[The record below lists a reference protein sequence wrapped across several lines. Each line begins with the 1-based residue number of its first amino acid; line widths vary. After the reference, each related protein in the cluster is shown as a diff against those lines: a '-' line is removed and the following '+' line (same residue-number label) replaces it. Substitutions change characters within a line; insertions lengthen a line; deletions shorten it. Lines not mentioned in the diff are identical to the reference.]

1 MKNITRLLA
10 TVALLFG
17 IVGGV
22 STVKAGNSY
31 LEIKT
36 NEIKA
41 NAWEWAI
48 WYQLSTPLE
57 SGATYVLTMDAKC
70 SETYDMAFWPSNTE
84 EGGNTTYTGYTIGTE
99 WSVCKCE
106 FTTNDAL
113 NRLSWNFGS
122 LNGTLCFDNVKLVK
136 KGETTNLIEGGDFES
151 GIHAN
156 WGNDGWNSPEYSI
169 CTVQGTPKK
178 YLEMTT
184 NSVKNNPWEWA
195 IWYKLDTPL
204 ENGKTYVL
212 SMKAK
217 CSEAYNM
224 PFWPYKDG
232 GQTLYSGYNIGTEW
246 GDCSCT
252 FTANDDL
259 EYLKWCF
266 GSLNGTVCFDDVSL
280 VEQGQTTNL
289 INGGDFEDGLAS
301 NWGDDG
307 WNKPDYRIIIEYPA
321 VEVYSLE
328 FDEYGSA
335 TTDKKYLIATDGL
348 SYDAE
353 TGILTSDGTA
363 GTMILEFAEPADL
376 KYLKTF
382 EVKRSG
388 GNDGIMSRL
397 KFYDEDGGVI
407 NTWSNSKLANS
418 GLDNNAT
425 NAFINHKPVKK
436 LVWESDENSDNNE
449 RSFTISGVNFQLK
462 TISCSK
468 AGETILNTLP
478 WIKIEDSSTPT
489 PTWNMNVSTD
499 TYYGNTSSDATHY
512 VDLTDYEE
520 LRIYRDNN
528 DGFRAFF
535 INAAGTATNTITG
548 ANATW
553 NTKEKYW
560 SIDLS
565 TIEKWENKVALKSIK
580 SASYGVYNIV
590 KNIVVYK
597 TPAANA
603 PQYIL
608 AGSGMQL
615 AETVAALAD
624 ANATCIDAT
633 GVTGITTNSEA
644 GQTLLESA
652 NPNCL
657 FLGKVGIGYMSNT
670 QNVIDGDA
678 CDNLVLTDAKPY
690 KAPVAFT
697 ATAAKFMKTVS
708 AAQYATMVIPFDAS
722 IPEGVQ
728 AFNLK
733 SIDNETIGKSDPLA
747 SITANSPVMIKNE
760 GTFDFTASNVAIAAT
775 DEGELD
781 NYFLHGGYST
791 MNVAADDGNYVLQNN
806 DNGVNFYLV
815 TGTPATLKPF
825 RAYLK
830 APSSARVLYIGLDD
844 TTGLNNVKGK
854 MEDLNGEVYNLQ
866 GQRFSQPTKGLYI
879 VNGKKVII
887 K

>member
-1 MKNITRLLA
+1 MKKITRLLA
-10 TVALLFG
+10 TLALLFG

-22 STVKAGNSY
+22 SSAFALKLITKTPVLLTGGVDGCNPTPDYYFIQMQGWQSFVAYENAEGVAFDEESTIVFNLKESVNNSAVRITLYFDDDTNQQCWWLLGVTPLNYGHAFDNSEFNIKAGLGNDRFEANKSKKITKVTIDNFNPQDGDVSALVTY
-31 LEIKT
+31 KVVGGTICGQPLTIK
-36 NEIKA
+36 NA
-41 NAWEWAI
+41 NTKTFGYYGAVFSPTAAQKNIFKFKPFEVGDYQKIIIEFGAETPSGWAI
-48 WYQLSTPLE
+48 VTG
-57 SGATYVLTMDAKC
+57 SGYPPDL
-70 SETYDMAFWPSNTE
+70 P
-84 EGGNTTYTGYTIGTE
+84 TGITKHEI
-99 WSVCKCE
+99 
-106 FTTNDAL
+106 A
-113 NRLSWNFGS
+113 
-122 LNGTLCFDNVKLVK
+122 LNGTNLSEFSIFNWNANPAPINV
-136 KGETTNLIEGGDFES
+136 S
-151 GIHAN
+151 GVYLYKEEE
-156 WGNDGWNSPEYSI
+156 EYATI
-169 CTVQGTPKK
+169 
-178 YLEMTT
+178 
-184 NSVKNNPWEWA
+184 A
-195 IWYKLDTPL
+195 
-204 ENGKTYVL
+204 
-212 SMKAK
+212 
-217 CSEAYNM
+217 
-224 PFWPYKDG
+224 
-232 GQTLYSGYNIGTEW
+232 
-246 GDCSCT
+246 
-252 FTANDDL
+252 
-259 EYLKWCF
+259 
-266 GSLNGTVCFDDVSL
+266 
-280 VEQGQTTNL
+280 
-289 INGGDFEDGLAS
+289 
-301 NWGDDG
+301 
-307 WNKPDYRIIIEYPA
+307 
-321 VEVYSLE
+321 
-328 FDEYGSA
+328 FDEFGSA
-335 TTDKKYLIATDGL
+335 TVDKKYLTASDGL
-348 SYDAE
+348 TYDAE

-363 GTMILEFAEPADL
+363 GTMILEFAEPVDL

-388 GNDGIMSRL
+388 GNDGIISRL

-407 NTWSNSKLANS
+407 NTWNNSKLANS

-425 NAFINHKPVKK
+425 NAFINKPVKK
-436 LVWESDENSDNNE
+436 LVWESDENTENNE
-449 RSFTISGVNFQLK
+449 KSFTISGVNFQLK

-478 WIKIEDSSTPT
+478 WIKIDDSSTPT

-697 ATAAKFMKTVS
+697 ATAAKFVKTVS

-815 TGTPATLKPF
+815 TGTPASLKPF